1 MITAELIREFA
12 PKAWEGYVDA
22 FVAAKA
28 EIEAAGINTPLIW
41 SHFISQL
48 AHESMGLAIVREDTS
63 WSGERM
69 KALWPKRFPLGK
81 LDPRIMACRGDPELL
96 ADLAYGK
103 DGWLY
108 RGGGLIQ
115 LTGRDNYRAAGEA
128 ISVDLEGE
136 PDLIEDPAIS
146 LKTALWYWTRA
157 DLNRFAVHNYGRAV
171 GNGINRGNPYSALE
185 PIGYHDRQR
194 WFARA
199 WALWGGGA
207 AHPLEEELYLGAY
220 GPKVSNVQA
229 RLKQLGYPIGA
240 IDGVLGPTTA
250 RALAGFKLDRRRQGV
265 DLEPDERV
273 GPLATAALD
282 AAEPAPLSQDRIAAT
297 VTTLAASG
305 STEVVTG
312 QRAKGTG
319 QALLYTGAAA
329 GAGQA
334 GILDMVQD
342 MLSWLPG
349 IQATL
354 VPAIA
359 AVQWGLKH
367 ALWVAV
373 VVAGVWMWIKGRDVI
388 LARLEAHRSGAN
400 LGR

>member
-1 MITAELIREFA
+1 
-12 PKAWEGYVDA
+12 
-22 FVAAKA
+22 
-28 EIEAAGINTPLIW
+28 
-41 SHFISQL
+41 
-48 AHESMGLAIVREDTS
+48 
-63 WSGERM
+63 
-69 KALWPKRFPLGK
+69 
-81 LDPRIMACRGDPELL
+81 
-96 ADLAYGK
+96 
-103 DGWLY
+103 
-108 RGGGLIQ
+108 
-115 LTGRDNYRAAGEA
+115 
-128 ISVDLEGE
+128 
-136 PDLIEDPAIS
+136 
-146 LKTALWYWTRA
+146 
-157 DLNRFAVHNYGRAV
+157 
-171 GNGINRGNPYSALE
+171 
-185 PIGYHDRQR
+185 
-194 WFARA
+194 
-199 WALWGGGA
+199 
-207 AHPLEEELYLGAY
+207 
-220 GPKVSNVQA
+220 
-229 RLKQLGYPIGA
+229 
-240 IDGVLGPTTA
+240 
-250 RALAGFKLDRRRQGV
+250 V